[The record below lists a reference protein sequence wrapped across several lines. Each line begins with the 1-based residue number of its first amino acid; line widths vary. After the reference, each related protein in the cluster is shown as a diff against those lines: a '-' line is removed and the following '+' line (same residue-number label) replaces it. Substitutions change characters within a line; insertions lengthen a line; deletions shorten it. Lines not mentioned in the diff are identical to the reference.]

1 MNDKEITAICPGSCG
16 ELIQGIING
25 RELLVSYPIDLYSMI
40 TIRAA
45 KTALSANFHSMPYY
59 KLRQAIIA
67 TLKHLEIPLQEAFEL
82 EIIRHSS
89 LPVGKGLS
97 SSTADIGATVLAVST
112 FFDREISADEITA
125 IAAGIEPTD
134 GILYG
139 DLVLFDPLKGQMI
152 ENLGPVPPLKV
163 LVLEGVGY
171 VDTVCFHQQHP
182 RMASDDQAYDLLRY
196 SLGKGDWTGMG
207 QAAIFSAVSHQ
218 AVLYKPCLEKI
229 IDIVLKAGAYG
240 VNVAHSG
247 TAVGIML
254 DKEQDEELL
263 IELLKREG
271 LLMHYGRHYIVH
283 MIQGGPHLL

>member
-25 RELLVSYPIDLYSMI
+25 RELLVPYPIDLYSMI

-82 EIIRHSS
+82 EIIRHSF

-97 SSTADIGATVLAVST
+97 SSTADIGAAILAVST
-112 FFDREISADEITA
+112 FFDRKISLGEITA

-134 GILYG
+134 GIFYDG
-139 DLVLFDPLKGQMI
+139 LVLFDPSKGQVI

-171 VDTVCFHQQHP
+171 VDTVWFHRQRP
-182 RMASDDQAYDLLRY
+182 RMALVDRAYDLLRR
-196 SLGKGDWTGMG
+196 SLSKGDWKGIG
-207 QAAIFSAVSHQ
+207 QAAIFSAISHQ
-218 AVLYKPCLEKI
+218 AVLPKPHLKEI
-229 IDIVLKAGAYG
+229 IDIALKAGAYG
-240 VNVAHSG
+240 INVAHSG
-247 TAVGIML
+247 TAVGIIL
-254 DKEQDEELL
+254 DKEHDEKRLVELL
-263 IELLKREG
+263 EQAG
-271 LLMHYGRHYIVH
+271 LLVHYGRHYIVH